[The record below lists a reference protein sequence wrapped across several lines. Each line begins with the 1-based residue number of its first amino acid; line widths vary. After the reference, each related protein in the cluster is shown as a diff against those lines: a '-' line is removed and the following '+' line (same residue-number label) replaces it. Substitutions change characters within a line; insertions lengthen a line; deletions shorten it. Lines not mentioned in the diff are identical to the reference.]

1 MQSRDQALTKKTV
14 IITGAAGSL
23 GSALSRVCLRE
34 HWNVVMLDSKQQG
47 LEQIFD
53 RLVDLGLPE
62 PALHPM
68 DLSAAGPEDFDTVIT
83 AMESEF
89 GGLDAVV
96 HCAARFEGLMPLE
109 HVSPSEWLKHL
120 QVNLNAA
127 WLLSTH
133 ALPLLRKSPAGRL
146 YFLLE
151 DLSRMEGPF
160 WGPYGISKHA
170 LRALVSQFSAECKS
184 TQIQVLGINPG
195 PLSSALRSR
204 AYHAESPM
212 AQPGPEHA
220 AEQIAACLSGD
231 AQTNEVFLDLKR
243 D

>member
-1 MQSRDQALTKKTV
+1 LTEKTV

-23 GSALSRVCLRE
+23 GSALSQICLRE
-34 HWNVVMLDSKQQG
+34 HWNVVMLDSNKRG
-47 LEQIFD
+47 LEQVFD
-53 RLVDLGLPE
+53 HIVDFGLPE

-68 DLSAAGPEDFDTVIT
+68 DLSAAGPEDFDTMIKT
-83 AMESEF
+83 IESEF

-109 HVSPSEWLKHL
+109 HVSPPEWLMHL

-133 ALPLLRKSPAGRL
+133 ALSLLRKSPAGRL

-151 DLSRMEGPF
+151 DLSRMEGAF

-170 LRALVSQFSAECKS
+170 LRALVSQLSVECKS

-195 PLSSALRSR
+195 PFGSALRSR
-204 AYHAESPM
+204 AYHAENPT
-212 AQPGPEHA
+212 AQPSPEFA
-220 AEQIAACLSGD
+220 AEQIAAYLGGD
-231 AQTNEVFLDLKR
+231 QDPQEVFVELKPDL
-243 D
+243 